1 MQENVQTDD
10 MEKRAQYGN
19 AVRTFR
25 LSREL
30 IDALDRECAR
40 EGRRYDAPDC
50 PPGTPTPRADLIR
63 RLLWEAL
70 ASRGCLGRPEHSVK
84 EIWRGPVDRAVPESL
99 ARIYPQ
105 PDRQL
110 TPQELSAQFGL
121 ERQIGYSWGHC
132 FACGYDG
139 PGLEGHVCR
148 SSPKSDS
155 RSAPSDP
162 EALPDP

>member
-70 ASRGCLGRPEHSVK
+70 ASRGAIERRVNVFPTPGEFRKMFDPSPLSQAFRQFAER
-84 EIWRGPVDRAVPESL
+84 E
-99 ARIYPQ
+99 ARV
-105 PDRQL
+105 
-110 TPQELSAQFGL
+110 AGL
-121 ERQIGYSWGHC
+121 
-132 FACGYDG
+132 
-139 PGLEGHVCR
+139 LEQ
-148 SSPKSDS
+148 PKSDS
-155 RSAPSDP
+155 REEPADQ
-162 EALPDP
+162 AAAPDP

>member
-70 ASRGCLGRPEHSVK
+70 AHRGRLR
-84 EIWRGPVDRAVPESL
+84 
-99 ARIYPQ
+99 PQ